1 MHDAMLQARPAAAAP
16 VAAGPGLLAHVLV
29 AKYCDH
35 QPLYRQ
41 SRIYAREGVLIG
53 VVSENGI

>member
-1 MHDAMLQARPAAAAP
+1 MLQARPAAAAP